1 MSKSTCMCRY
11 LHYRWSDCADAN
23 VQGSWEKETAPSQS
37 EQVRCS
43 RGILKRLLK
52 SESGVRKV
60 SGNSREVQM
69 KYKVRS
75 EIEDAMLC
83 TYGRDRERMKENI
96 MHRYKINGI
105 NQPNISFY
113 TYPQNCGARAQQWRT
128 AKCGTA
134 SNTY

>member
-1 MSKSTCMCRY
+1 MCRY

-128 AKCGTA
+128 ARCGTA